1 MKYAKTISRIPVIGT
16 IGVFAYRGALA
27 SRHLLVTSRA
37 LLRWWLTSNETS
49 NFTYDLTPLNKA
61 HLAALVADVTGRS
74 CEEITSFISELDQD
88 SELRSHVRETAH
100 ACQDHQFAHQQV
112 AFGRRLGW
120 YAIARALKPRVVVE
134 TGVAK
139 GLGSCVLTAAL
150 ARNASEG
157 YPGRYYGLDINPR
170 AGYLLTGKYMQFGE
184 IQYGDAV
191 GSLRRIDAVIDLF
204 INDSDHSAEYE
215 MTEYET
221 VAPRLAPN
229 AILLGD
235 NSHVT
240 DRLLAFAK
248 ATNRQ
253 FLFFHESPQRHWYP
267 GAGIGIAFR
276 RG

>member
-1 MKYAKTISRIPVIGT
+1 MKYANAISRIPVVGT
-16 IGVFAYRGALA
+16 VGVFAYRGALA
-27 SRHLLVTSRA
+27 SRHLLTTSRA

-61 HLAALVADVTGRS
+61 HLAALVADVTGKS
-74 CEEITSFISELDQD
+74 YEVIASFMLELESDAD
-88 SELRSHVRETAH
+88 LRSHVRETAH
-100 ACQDHQFAHQQV
+100 AHRDDQFAHRQV
-112 AFGRRLGW
+112 EFGRRLGW

-150 ARNASEG
+150 ARNFSEG
-157 YPGRYYGLDINPR
+157 HSGRYYGLDINPR
-170 AGYLLTGKYMQFGE
+170 AGYLLAGKYAQFGE
-184 IQYGDAV
+184 IQYGDAI
-191 GSLRRIDAVIDLF
+191 GSLRRFDAVIDLY

-215 MTEYET
+215 MAEYET
-221 VAPRLAPN
+221 VAPRLGAN
-229 AILLGD
+229 AMLLGD

-240 DRLLAFAK
+240 DRLLVFAQ

-253 FLFFHESPQRHWYP
+253 FVFFRESPLRHWYP

-276 RG
+276 R